1 MALYQSEATHF
12 LKALKAQRPGLE
24 ARQREGRA
32 IWWDKGAVEPEEA
45 KRLLDSSGAGSRQCK
60 PSSSQTEQLC
70 CATPIAKMCRGRP

>member
-32 IWWDKGAVEPEEA
+32 SGAVRVP
-45 KRLLDSSGAGSRQCK
+45 
-60 PSSSQTEQLC
+60 
-70 CATPIAKMCRGRP
+70 